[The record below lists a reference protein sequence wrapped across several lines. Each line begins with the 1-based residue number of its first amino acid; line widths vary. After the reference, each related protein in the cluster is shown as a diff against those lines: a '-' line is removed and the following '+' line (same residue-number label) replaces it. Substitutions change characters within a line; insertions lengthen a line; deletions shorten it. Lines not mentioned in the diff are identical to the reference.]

1 MTKIEW
7 AEDVWNPIV
16 GCYVISPGCTNCYA
30 MRDAW
35 RKGANPKTPQYHGLT
50 KMTRGGPVW
59 TGDMRLHEPA
69 LTKPLKRRKPTTY
82 FVNSMS
88 DLFHEGVQDEWLDQ
102 VFAVMALCPQHRFLI
117 LTKRADRM
125 REYMTGDR
133 YGVVNVAVEIISDAH
148 GDVAGLVQRENMD
161 RSGDWPLP
169 NVWLGVSAEDQPRA
183 DERIPHLLATP
194 AALRFV
200 SVEPMLGPVFLQLI
214 STGYGDFP
222 GRRAVGDTV
231 NALTGERVVGTATG
245 YNFDGPHWPALDW
258 VIIGGESGSNARPMH
273 LDHARDV
280 VRQCQAAGVPVFVK
294 QLGRQCVM
302 HRYDAAQPVA
312 LGAGWDA
319 LDEDR
324 IYGTVTFRHRKGG
337 DQIEWPADMRVQQF
351 PEVAG

>member
-16 GCYVISPGCTNCYA
+16 GCSVISPGCTNCYA

-35 RKGANPKTPQYHGLT
+35 RKSANPKTPQYHGLT
-50 KMTRGGPVW
+50 RMTRGGPVW
-59 TGDMRLHEPA
+59 TGEMRLHEPA
-69 LTKPLKRRKPTTY
+69 LTKPLKRRKPTMY

-88 DLFHEGVQDEWLDQ
+88 DLFHESVQDAWLDQ

-125 REYMTGDR
+125 RAYMTRLLDEPLR
-133 YGVVNVAVEIISDAH
+133 DTVRRMAAARPAWKYG
-148 GDVAGLVQRENMD
+148 AGLDIVI
-161 RSGDWPLP
+161 PAP

-194 AALRFV
+194 AAVRFV
-200 SVEPMLGPVFLQLI
+200 SVEPMLGPVSMLVTDHRGHDIHALRGI
-214 STGYGDFP
+214 
-222 GRRAVGDTV
+222 AVDPTDPDGADKYY
-231 NALTGERVVGTATG
+231 RTAK
-245 YNFDGPHWPALDW
+245 LDW
-258 VIIGGESGSNARPMH
+258 VIVGGESGPNARPMH

-280 VRQCQAAGVPVFVK
+280 VRQCQAAGVPPFVK

-302 HRYDAAQPVA
+302 NRHDAVLAVA

-319 LDEDR
+319 LEPGSDL
-324 IYGTVTFRHRKGG
+324 GTVTFRHRKGG
-337 DQIEWPADMRVQQF
+337 DPLEWPADMRVQQF
-351 PEVAG
+351 PEVA